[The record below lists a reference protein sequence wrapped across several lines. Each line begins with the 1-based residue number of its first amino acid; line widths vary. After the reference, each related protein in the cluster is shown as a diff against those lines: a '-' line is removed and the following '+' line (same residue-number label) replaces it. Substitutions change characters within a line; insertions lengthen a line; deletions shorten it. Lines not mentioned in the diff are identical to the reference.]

1 MQYPIT
7 FSFDFCFK
15 PTSAFMFC
23 ELGTVNFI
31 YYFIPDRERKFIALS
46 KCFLSI

>member
-31 YYFIPDRERKFIALS
+31 YYFKPERKFIALS